1 MCVRERVRES
11 VGVCV
16 DVCLC
21 LLVWVRVHIHPT
33 EVGSKLVAIAA
44 EADKRLQPRRS
55 PLVYLVIRKRLHP
68 SPAPWR
74 LDKHRRLLAQTT
86 HPLHRA
92 LQLLSSTSIAV
103 EDGED
108 GVGVVWGGER

>member
-1 MCVRERVRES
+1 MCVCARKRGCVRGRVLLLA
-11 VGVCV
+11 
-16 DVCLC
+16 CLGTC
-21 LLVWVRVHIHPT
+21 LHIHPT
-33 EVGSKLVAIAA
+33 EVGWKGVAIAA
-44 EADKRLQPRRS
+44 EADKRLQSRRS

-103 EDGED
+103 EDGEE